1 MGYKACSSIR
11 RAAAIHLSRSAVI
24 FLNLSVGTMAP
35 FFLTSFAILL
45 TLHLILITKIIKLN
59 VNTKWYCL
67 DWKIGSFKKK
77 RLSVIVVCYCLKE
90 SKAA

>member
-59 VNTKWYCL
+59 VNMKWYCL
-67 DWKIGSFKKK
+67 EWKIGSLKKK

>member
-35 FFLTSFAILL
+35 FFLASFAILL

-59 VNTKWYCL
+59 VNMKWYCL
-67 DWKIGSFKKK
+67 DWKIGSLKKK
-77 RLSVIVVCYCLKE
+77 KIKCNCCLLLS
-90 SKAA
+90 